1 MQSVYTA
8 MGKVGS
14 NTGAIGGIA
23 PSQTFTWPPA
33 TPKTTELMVLLLARE
48 LRVQDALSIV
58 KRIRERGMPCN
69 KEVPFGLVVES
80 PLAPGQPLT
89 VCMFTLT
96 GFLSLHINNVVAHML
111 RYLFACCR
119 TWRVVRVVIFTTICV
134 GCSGDPDTA

>member
-1 MQSVYTA
+1 MLSNMSNMQSVYTA

-96 GFLSLHINNVVAHML
+96 GFLTLHISTHAEVFVCLLQNVASRACGNFHN
-111 RYLFACCR
+111 YLC
-119 TWRVVRVVIFTTICV
+119 WVLW
-134 GCSGDPDTA
+134 